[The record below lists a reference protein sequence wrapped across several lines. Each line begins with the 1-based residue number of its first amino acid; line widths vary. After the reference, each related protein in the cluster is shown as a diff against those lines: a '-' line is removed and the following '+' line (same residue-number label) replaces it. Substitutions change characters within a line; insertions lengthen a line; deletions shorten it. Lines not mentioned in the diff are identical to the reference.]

1 MFKNNYNWGFDW
13 NIVPSNWDTGDSL
26 SLPKWDFG
34 VCCSHWRE
42 MFSSQEAISQMLTQS
57 AETPRETQRESDT
70 QSLTDVFYRGRYRE
84 KTSDGFV
91 DCHTLL
97 LRVLYHR
104 TTSSFSATRLSH
116 DSSVFEIL
124 AMAAIWDHCNMNV
137 LGFWSDRTTFFGG
150 FLWPWQTR
158 GFVSWIH
165 LGRSH

>member
-116 DSSVFEIL
+116 DSSV
-124 AMAAIWDHCNMNV
+124 
-137 LGFWSDRTTFFGG
+137 LGFWSDRTNFFGG